1 MYDLEQHDD
10 CFIWQTKWLEL
21 SY

>member
-10 CFIWQTKWLEL
+10 CFIWQTKWMEL